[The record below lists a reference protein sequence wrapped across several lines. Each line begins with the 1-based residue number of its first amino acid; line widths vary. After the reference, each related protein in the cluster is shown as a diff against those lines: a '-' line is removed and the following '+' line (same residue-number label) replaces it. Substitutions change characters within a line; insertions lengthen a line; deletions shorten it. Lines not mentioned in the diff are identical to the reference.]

1 MIFGRLT
8 GLFVRRRLLILYERM
23 GEMKRR
29 FRLIIFALPMAREE
43 ITGAV

>member
-1 MIFGRLT
+1 MLFDRLT
-8 GLFVRRRLLILYERM
+8 GLFARRRLLILYERM

-29 FRLIIFALPMAREE
+29 FRVIIFALAMAREE